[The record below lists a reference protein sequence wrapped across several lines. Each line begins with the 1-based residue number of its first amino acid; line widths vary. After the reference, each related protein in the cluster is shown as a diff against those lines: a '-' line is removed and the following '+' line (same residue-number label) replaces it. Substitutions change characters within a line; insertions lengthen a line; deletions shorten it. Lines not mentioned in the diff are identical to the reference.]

1 MVAYNSCWSSRDRL
15 RGSQWADGKLSV
27 SLHGLVRLY
36 LVCGCLVGGG
46 KKRIFECLTTVDIGI
61 VSIHWSSGCW
71 ITLPTLSLDTRARI
85 FPCVSMEVHFVQMF
99 QSNWDAVRGW
109 RRGLVMIKRWR
120 KIDVNAGKNGRNWV
134 AEMRNGKRGEGWSL
148 SLQWLP
154 IGANGMHACMWRG
167 KVQTARDAVRFPK
180 KPFCRQWT
188 RFRIITMKHILSTR
202 RPIGS
207 CNAYARAR
215 VCVSVVQIIFF
226 CKGLKSYFRFSAY
239 LYNKSRGCF
248 CLFSDGFHSFLFPC
262 EFST

>member
-134 AEMRNGKRGEGWSL
+134 AEMRNGKRGRGEVYRCNGCRSVRMECTPVCGEGKFKL
-148 SLQWLP
+148 H
-154 IGANGMHACMWRG
+154 GMRYDF
-167 KVQTARDAVRFPK
+167 RRNRFAASE
-180 KPFCRQWT
+180 
-188 RFRIITMKHILSTR
+188 HDS
-202 RPIGS
+202 
-207 CNAYARAR
+207 
-215 VCVSVVQIIFF
+215 
-226 CKGLKSYFRFSAY
+226 
-239 LYNKSRGCF
+239 
-248 CLFSDGFHSFLFPC
+248 
-262 EFST
+262 E